1 MKMGIAMRMAWRLGV
16 YLCASAL
23 FGGIAAA
30 EDVRSYTTKTGF
42 DEVQFELTNAII
54 ARGLTVDYTGN
65 IGEMLERT
73 GPDVGSVKPLYR
85 KAEFVLFCSTKLSR
99 AMMEADLGNIGFCP
113 FVVFIYEPA
122 ARPGETVVGYRRPIS
137 GGGAASA
144 VLAEVDALLDGIIKD
159 AVR

>member
-1 MKMGIAMRMAWRLGV
+1 MGIEMRLTWRLAV
-16 YLCASAL
+16 CLCAWVPFAGL
-23 FGGIAAA
+23 AAA
-30 EDVRSYTTKTGF
+30 QDVRSYTSKAGF
-42 DEVQFELTNAII
+42 DAVQFELANAII

-65 IGEMLERT
+65 IGGMLERT

-85 KAEFVLFCSTKLSR
+85 KAEFVLFCSAKLSR

-113 FVVFIYEPA
+113 FVIFIYEPA

-137 GGGAASA
+137 GGGAASPA
-144 VLAEVDALLDGIIKD
+144 LAEIDSLLDGIVKD

>member
-1 MKMGIAMRMAWRLGV
+1 MKMGIEMRLEWRLAV
-16 YLCASAL
+16 CLCASAL
-23 FGGIAAA
+23 FVGIAAA
-30 EDVRSYTTKTGF
+30 QDVRSYTSKAGF

-54 ARGLTVDYTGN
+54 ARGLTIDYTGN
-65 IGEMLERT
+65 IGRMLERT

-85 KAEFVLFCSTKLSR
+85 KAEFVLFCSAKLSR

-113 FVVFIYEPA
+113 FVIFIYEPA

-137 GGGAASA
+137 GDAAA
-144 VLAEVDALLDGIIKD
+144 PVLAEIDSLLDGIVKD